1 MATASVYSP
10 DADAGLHWSL
20 DELRARQLER
30 LQATVRRVYAAV
42 PHYRR
47 VFDEAG
53 VHPDDIRTLAD
64 IAKLPFTD
72 KSTLRDNYPFG
83 LFAVPREQVSRIH
96 ASSGTTGKPTVV
108 GYTAGDL
115 DMWTNLMARSLFAA
129 GVRTGDVVHNSYGY
143 GLFTGGMGYHYGAA
157 GRTATATARNRP
169 SGTTSWSGVS
179 RRKPLRST

>member
-10 DADAGLHWSL
+10 DTDAGLHWSL

-47 VFDEAG
+47 AFDEAG
-53 VHPDDIRTLAD
+53 VHPDDIRELSD
-64 IAKLPFTD
+64 LAKLPFTD

-115 DMWTNLMARSLFAA
+115 DMWTNLMARSLYAA
-129 GVRTGDVVHNSYGY
+129 GVRTGDVVHNSYSD
-143 GLFTGGMGYHYGAA
+143 M
-157 GRTATATARNRP
+157 
-169 SGTTSWSGVS
+169 
-179 RRKPLRST
+179 